1 MKEDLALPVILN
13 VDDDEAGR
21 YVVSRQLKKAGYDI
35 VEAATGADALRLAEE
50 HKPDLILLDVRLPD
64 MDGFEV
70 CRRIRANPR
79 ISGIP
84 VLQLSASYR
93 DVTSQVKG
101 LENGADG
108 YLTEPAEPEFLA
120 ATINSLLRMK
130 GAEQLVLRAAR
141 QWDATF
147 HAIQDGIALLDLE
160 GEVVQ
165 ANQAYAQL
173 AALDPAHIS
182 VSLQKLLKQLRSTGT
197 RVAAEET
204 VQHRAISITMD
215 CVLGEKQEIC
225 GAVCLVADVTERNQF
240 ELNLRQTQKLES
252 LGVLAGGIA
261 HDFNNLLVGI
271 LGNAS
276 LAGQMVPPGGPVA
289 KLLDDVVMAGQRA
302 AHLTRQMLAYAG
314 KGRFI
319 IERVDLS
326 SLVADMTRLVD
337 TSIPKNV
344 ELHLELDREL
354 PAVEADAGQL
364 QQVVMNLVLNAAE
377 SIGAQA
383 GAVTVRTGAR
393 HLDRRHIRKEL
404 EDAEIESG
412 AYVFLEVLDTGC
424 GMDEATKSR
433 IFDPFFTTKFT
444 GRGLGLAAVT
454 GIVRG
459 HKGAIRVKSTP
470 GQGSTFIVFFPA
482 ANATRTDA
490 PVLQAPSQTELSG
503 AGTILVVDDEDI
515 VLRAV
520 KIGLERQG
528 YQVLQASSGGA
539 AIELFQRERNRIV
552 GVLLDSSMPGMGGHE
567 VLPELRKIKPDIH
580 VIVSSGY
587 SEAETIRLFSGQTI
601 SGFLQKP
608 YTSTRLAEEI
618 KRALQR
624 G

>member
-1 MKEDLALPVILN
+1 MKEDMALPVILN

-35 VEAATGADALRLAEE
+35 VEAANGADALRLAEE

-93 DVTSQVKG
+93 DVTYQVKG

-160 GEVVQ
+160 GQVVQ

-182 VSLQKLLKQLRSTGT
+182 VSLQKLLQRLRSTGT

-204 VQHRAISITMD
+204 LQQRAISITMD

-276 LAGQMVPPGGPVA
+276 LAGEMVPAGGPVA

-354 PAVEADAGQL
+354 PAVEADAGQM

-393 HLDRRHIRKEL
+393 HLDRRYIRKEL

-412 AYVFLEVLDTGC
+412 AYVFLEVQDTGC
-424 GMDEATKSR
+424 GMDETTKSR

-482 ANATRTDA
+482 ANAPRIDA
-490 PVLQAPSQTELSG
+490 PVLQAPSKTELSG

-539 AIELFQRERNRIV
+539 AIELFQREQDRIV

-567 VLPELRKIKPDIH
+567 VLPELRRIKPDIH

-587 SEAETIRLFSGQTI
+587 SEAETMRLFSGQAI